1 MELPEID
8 AETRIRVQGVY
19 LGKRTTSRE
28 EVFKKRK
35 EGNKG

>member
-28 EVFKKRK
+28 IEVFKKK
-35 EGNKG
+35 EGGQ